1 MKFVPGDVIVFKE
14 SQYVYGSNLY
24 LTIASE
30 HEPLLIVAIDE
41 INHILRVIVPHD
53 GFIGW
58 INSDGAKVIA

>member
-1 MKFVPGDVIVFKE
+1 MNFSPGEIIVFP
-14 SQYVYGSNLY
+14 SPLYVYGSNLY